1 MPRVFPRRLGVIR
14 TKIIKRH
21 ATFAS
26 ALLRDIRV
34 LFEVLAATTSAV
46 IHFSI
51 AASGL
56 YYDLETG
63 LSKIA
68 QHLAFAPVKARERG
82 KVMKSRI
89 VQHNARRVSTSGFL
103 TRH

>member
-1 MPRVFPRRLGVIR
+1 MLSTASTTSHTYAFRAYGCTYGSIILIEYSRKHKTRHAACISETIRSVIR

-21 ATFAS
+21 ATFAC

-68 QHLAFAPVKARERG
+68 
-82 KVMKSRI
+82 
-89 VQHNARRVSTSGFL
+89 
-103 TRH
+103 